1 MVFSSATEYTV
12 TAQPLNLTVSFAKAI
27 QSLDEAQLQL
37 ANCRVLSSL
46 RYANNLFFFL
56 LVPLAHGV
64 FSFTVPAGA
73 VVDLHGNVNAAAT
86 FTRYYAEG
94 FLTTSLTALRPL
106 YADLQVRYTYP
117 ATVACV
123 LRDARAT
130 LNCSA
135 LMADPAAVSSAVEA
149 EVPATLR
156 LEPLQLNHT
165 AYAYCCAVEANDVE
179 MSNSVQSTE
188 LTLAVGWLDCP
199 VVAGEVC
206 SAHGTCDRGEA
217 CACDAGFYEAACD
230 RACPG
235 LMTVADGAKECSGHG
250 TCRHGAYT
258 CKWARG

>member
-56 LVPLAHGV
+56 LAPLAHGV
-64 FSFTVPAGA
+64 FSFTGPAGA
-73 VVDLHGNVNAAAT
+73 VVDLPGNVNAAAT
-86 FTRYYAEG
+86 FTRDYAEG

-123 LRDARAT
+123 RRDARAT

-156 LEPLQLNHT
+156 
-165 AYAYCCAVEANDVE
+165 
-179 MSNSVQSTE
+179 
-188 LTLAVGWLDCP
+188 
-199 VVAGEVC
+199 
-206 SAHGTCDRGEA
+206 
-217 CACDAGFYEAACD
+217 
-230 RACPG
+230 
-235 LMTVADGAKECSGHG
+235 
-250 TCRHGAYT
+250 
-258 CKWARG
+258 